1 MATTEIGVNHALAQK
16 LWSKKLFHEVIK
28 EQWLSKFMGED
39 SNSLVQIQGE
49 TQKAA
54 GDRITIGLRML
65 LSGAGIQGDNT
76 LEGNEEALT
85 LYSDNIFIDQLR
97 HATRSKGKMTEQR
110 VPWSVREEN
119 RMALRDWWAER
130 LELWTAN
137 QLAGNTAQT
146 DTRYTGNQ
154 ATITVDANHLL
165 IAGPNGAGA
174 TAETS
179 ISATTSFG
187 TGNYLTLTDIDRCVT
202 KAKTMSPKIRPIR
215 MGGKDWYVMFLHPFQ
230 VFALRNDT
238 AAANSWNTLQ
248 RAAVQGGDLTN
259 NPIFTGA
266 LGVYNNVILH
276 EWSYLPTAVSVSA
289 VSVGATRRAVFCGA
303 QAAAMAYGQGGG
315 PNQMSWV
322 EELFDFG
329 NQLGV
334 SAGMIGGLK
343 KTVFNSADF
352 GTIVVSSYAPSV

>member
-1 MATTEIGVNHALAQK
+1 
-16 LWSKKLFHEVIK
+16 
-28 EQWLSKFMGED
+28 MGED

-65 LSGAGIQGDNT
+65 LTGAGIQGDDT

-85 LYSDNIFIDQLR
+85 LYSDNVFINQLR
-97 HATRSKGKMTEQR
+97 HATRSKGKMSEQR

-119 RMALRDWWAER
+119 RTALKDWWAER
-130 LELWTAN
+130 LEQWAAN

-154 ATITVDANHLL
+154 ATITVDAAHLL
-165 IAGPNGAGA
+165 IAGPNGIASS
-174 TAETS
+174 AETS

-187 TGNYLTLTDIDRCVT
+187 TGNYLTLTDIDRAVVR
-202 KAKTMSPKIRPIR
+202 AKTLTPKIRPIR
-215 MGGKDWYVMFLHPFQ
+215 AGGKDWYVMFLHPYQ
-230 VFALRNDT
+230 VGPLRND
-238 AAANSWNTLQ
+238 AAASNSWATLQ
-248 RAAVQGGDLTN
+248 RAAVQGGDLTE

-266 LGVYNNVILH
+266 LGVYNQVILH
-276 EWSYLPTAVSVSA
+276 EWSYLPTAVSASA
-289 VSVGATRRAVFCGA
+289 AATNVIRRAVFAGA
-303 QAAAMAYGQGGG
+303 QAGAMAYGQDGG

-334 SAGMIGGLK
+334 AAGMIAGLK

-352 GTIVVSSYAPSV
+352 GTIVVSSYAPTF

>member
-1 MATTEIGVNHALAQK
+1 MATTEFGVNHALAQK
-16 LWSKKLFHEVIK
+16 LWSKRLFHEVIK
-28 EQWLSKFMGED
+28 EQWLSKFLGEG
-39 SNSLVQIQGE
+39 SNQVIQIQGD
-49 TQKAA
+49 TQKSA
-54 GDRITIGLRML
+54 GDRIRVGLRML
-65 LSGAGIQGDNT
+65 LSGPGIQGDDT
-76 LEGNEEALT
+76 QEGNEEALT
-85 LYSDNIFIDQLR
+85 TYSDDVLINQLR
-97 HATRSKGKMTEQR
+97 HATRSKGKMSEQR

-119 RMALRDWWAER
+119 RAGLKDWWAER
-130 LELWTAN
+130 LETWAAN
-137 QLAGNTAQT
+137 QLAGYTAQT

-154 ATITVDANHLL
+154 AAVTVDAAHHI
-165 IAGPNGAGA
+165 IAGPNGAGS

-179 ISATTSFG
+179 ISATTSYG

-215 MGGKDWYVMFLHPFQ
+215 MGGKDWYVMFLHPYQ
-230 VFALRNDT
+230 VFGLRNDT

-276 EWSYLPTAVSVSA
+276 EWSYLPNGVSNSA
-289 VSVGATRRAVFCGA
+289 VSLNAIRRAVFCGA
-303 QAAAMAYGQGGG
+303 QAGLMAYGQGGG

-322 EELFDFG
+322 EELFDYG

-352 GTIVVSSYAPSV
+352 GTIVVSSYAPTV

>member
-16 LWSKKLFHEVIK
+16 LWSKRLFHEVIK
-28 EQWLSKFMGED
+28 EQWLSKFMGEG
-39 SNSLVQIQGE
+39 SNNVFQIQGD

-65 LSGAGIQGDNT
+65 LTGSGIQGDDT

-85 LYSDNIFIDQLR
+85 LYSDNVFINQLR
-97 HATRSKGKMTEQR
+97 HATRSKGKMSEQR

-119 RMALRDWWAER
+119 RMALRDWWDER
-130 LELWTAN
+130 LETWAAN
-137 QLAGNTAQT
+137 QIACNTGQT

-154 ATITVDANHLL
+154 AAITVDANHLI
-165 IAGPNGAGA
+165 IAGPNGAGS

-187 TGNYLTLTDIDRCVT
+187 TGNYLTLTDIDRCVA

-215 MGGKDWYVMFLHPFQ
+215 AGGKDWYVMFLHPYQ
-230 VFALRNDT
+230 VFALRNDS
-238 AAANSWNTLQ
+238 AAANSWSTLQ
-248 RAAVQGGDLTN
+248 RAAVQGGDLTE

-266 LGVYNNVILH
+266 LGVYNQVILH
-276 EWSYLPTAVSVSA
+276 EWSYLPNGVSNSA
-289 VSVGATRRAVFCGA
+289 VSLNAIRRAVFCGA
-303 QAAAMAYGQGGG
+303 QAAALAYGQDNS

-334 SAGMIGGLK
+334 SAGMIAGLK
-343 KTVFNSADF
+343 AMTFNSQMF
-352 GTIVVSSYAPSV
+352 GNIVVSSYAPTV

>member
-16 LWSKKLFHEVIK
+16 LWSKRLFHEVIK
-28 EQWLSKFMGED
+28 EQWLSKFLSED
-39 SNSLVQIQGE
+39 SNNVFQIQGD

-65 LSGAGIQGDNT
+65 LTGAGIQGDDT

-85 LYSDNIFIDQLR
+85 LYSDNVFINQLR
-97 HATRSKGKMTEQR
+97 HATRSKGKMSEQR

-119 RMALRDWWAER
+119 RMALRDWWDER
-130 LELWTAN
+130 LETWAAN
-137 QLAGNTAQT
+137 QIACNTAQT

-154 ATITVDANHLL
+154 AAITVDANHLI
-165 IAGPNGAGA
+165 IAGPNGAGS

-187 TGNYLTLTDIDRCVT
+187 TGNYLTLTDIDRCVA

-215 MGGKDWYVMFLHPFQ
+215 AGGKDWYVMFLHPYQ
-230 VFALRNDT
+230 VFALRNDA
-238 AAANSWNTLQ
+238 AAANSWSTLQ
-248 RAAVQGGDLTN
+248 RAAVQGGDLTE

-266 LGVYNNVILH
+266 LGVYNQVILH
-276 EWSYLPTAVSVSA
+276 EWSYLPNGVSNSA
-289 VSVGATRRAVFCGA
+289 VSLNAIRRAVFCGA
-303 QAAAMAYGQGGG
+303 QAAAMAYGQDNS

-334 SAGMIGGLK
+334 SAGMIAGLK
-343 KTVFNSADF
+343 AMTFNSQMF
-352 GTIVVSSYAPSV
+352 GNIVVSSYAPTV